1 MKQGTTM
8 ATTKEQAIQAIR
20 DAVHQVVGEEWARE
34 MTIDADTSL
43 SGEMELDSIEIARVI
58 EIMLKRFPAVD
69 FESWFAQMTMDR
81 IVGLTVG
88 DIAGFI
94 AAGSQELAA

>member
-1 MKQGTTM
+1 MSI
-8 ATTKEQAIQAIR
+8 TKELAIQAIR

-34 MTIDADTSL
+34 MVIGGDTTL
-43 SGEMELDSIEIARVI
+43 SGEMELDSIEIAKVI
-58 EIMLKRFPAVD
+58 EIMLKRFPTVD
-69 FESWFAQMTMDR
+69 FESWFVQMTMER

-94 AAGSQELAA
+94 AAASSGLAA

>member
-1 MKQGTTM
+1 MVM
-8 ATTKEQAIQAIR
+8 TKELAMQAIR
-20 DAVHQVVGEEWARE
+20 DAVHQVVGEEWAQE
-34 MTIDADTSL
+34 MLIDNDTTL
-43 SGEMELDSIEIARVI
+43 SGGLELDSIEIARVI

-69 FESWFAQMTMDR
+69 FESWFGQMTMER

-94 AAGSQELAA
+94 AAASPELAA

>member
-1 MKQGTTM
+1 M

-34 MTIDADTSL
+34 MVIDGDTTL
-43 SGEMELDSIEIARVI
+43 SGGMELDSIEIARVI

-69 FESWFAQMTMDR
+69 FESWFARMTMER
-81 IVGLTVG
+81 IVGMTVG

-94 AAGSQELAA
+94 AASSPELAA